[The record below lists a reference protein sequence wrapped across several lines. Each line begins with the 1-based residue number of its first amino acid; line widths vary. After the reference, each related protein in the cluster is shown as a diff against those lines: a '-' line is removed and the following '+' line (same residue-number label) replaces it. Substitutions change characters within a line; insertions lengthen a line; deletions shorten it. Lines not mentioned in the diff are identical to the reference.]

1 MENELIRKL
10 IKEEKSRKIFSKV
23 FDNSTIQTLH
33 FLANKGI
40 FDKIEFVIKTG
51 KEAYVFRAVDKSGN
65 YKAVKI
71 YKLEASDFKNMKDYI
86 EGDIR
91 FRGQKNTKR
100 GIVFVWTQKEYKN
113 LSVYKK
119 AGVNVPL
126 PIAFKNNVLVMEFIG
141 EEGVASKSLK
151 EKKTS
156 NIEKFHRDILENMA
170 KMVYKC
176 KIVHADLSEYNILN
190 KDDDFVIIDAGQ
202 GVPLTHP
209 LAKEFLERDVK
220 NIANYLKKHGFEITK
235 EELLSEIK
243 AKKQEFS

>member
-190 KDDDFVIIDAGQ
+190 KDDDFVIISEKALFQVSILMLLPTSIDKIAFPSRLVSKVFIIPTQ
-202 GVPLTHP
+202 FFIV
-209 LAKEFLERDVK
+209 KEVIIFF
-220 NIANYLKKHGFEITK
+220 I
-235 EELLSEIK
+235 
-243 AKKQEFS
+243 FS